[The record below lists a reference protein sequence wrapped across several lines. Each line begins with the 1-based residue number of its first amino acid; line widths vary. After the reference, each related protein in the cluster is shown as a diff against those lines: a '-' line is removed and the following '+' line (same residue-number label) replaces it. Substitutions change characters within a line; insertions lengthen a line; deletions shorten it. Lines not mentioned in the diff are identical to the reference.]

1 MLARLI
7 AEKIKAQRRLAAGL
21 DQPRQWFMP
30 IPTYRSPEETRRHE
44 LEGGSIVLGRQTFKE
59 FMAGLKRGW
68 TESLEKVDKEETLAR
83 ELQNDG
89 VFDEPEELAEDTS
102 EHQQQKATPSFP
114 KTSSPLYHPLQTMHP
129 LSQRLDPPKPSIPSR
144 LTNDLPPTTIPP
156 QPPILF
162 VPFTD
167 YIGLKQIPH
176 MLWDF
181 FNQRLKV
188 RDGAEAA
195 YRLIMKSTRPFEGP
209 DLFSTASSDNRDLS
223 FDAGAEYYYKK
234 EVSSTVSNI
243 EKARENFY
251 KELPAKLKV
260 ARDLSRR
267 VREPTKDEV
276 NNPPPTEVELRAE
289 RLKKEL
295 RWRDDVEGWE
305 MVRPEAEVAWD
316 ERFQDALSVF
326 VDPPSNTG
334 DLS

>member
-30 IPTYRSPEETRRHE
+30 IPTYRSPEETRLHE

-59 FMAGLKRGW
+59 LMAGLKRGW
-68 TESLEKVDKEETLAR
+68 TESLEKVDREETLAR

-89 VFDEPEELAEDTS
+89 VFDEPEELAEDAN
-102 EHQQQKATPSFP
+102 EYNQEKAASSFP
-114 KTSSPLYHPLQTMHP
+114 KLPSPLHHPLRAVHP
-129 LSQRLDPPKPSIPSR
+129 FSKRPDRPEPSIPSSVNR
-144 LTNDLPPTTIPP
+144 PPTTIPP
-156 QPPILF
+156 QSPILL

-167 YIGLKQIPH
+167 YIGFKQIPYL
-176 MLWDF
+176 LWDF

-188 RDGAEAA
+188 RNGAEAA
-195 YRLIMKSTRPFEGP
+195 YRLIMKSTRPLQGP
-209 DLFSTASSDNRDLS
+209 DPFPTKSDDNRDLG
-223 FDAGAEYYYKK
+223 FDARAEYYYKK
-234 EVSSTVSNI
+234 DVSSTISNI
-243 EKARENFY
+243 EKARQSFY
-251 KELPAKLKV
+251 KDLPAKLKV

-267 VREPTKDEV
+267 VREPTKDEL

-305 MVRPEAEVAWD
+305 IVRPEAEVTWD
-316 ERFQDALSVF
+316 DRFRDTLSVF
-326 VDPPSNTG
+326 VDPPPNTG